1 VAKDGK
7 ARAWRKK
14 IESGVAAWWKTLER
28 RAMNEADPL
37 NPQRVFW
44 ELSKRLPENAILSAD
59 SGSSA
64 NWYARD
70 IRIRGGMMGSLSG
83 NLATMGPAVPYAVAA
98 KFAFPDR
105 VVIAMAGD
113 GAMQMNGL
121 NELITVAKYW
131 REWRDP
137 RLIVLVLNNRDLN
150 QVTWE
155 QRAMA
160 GDPKFAA
167 SQDVPDFPYA
177 HFAQSIGLRGVRMES
192 PREVGPVWDSA
203 LAADR
208 PVVVEARTD
217 PNVPPLPPH
226 ITLEQAKA
234 FALSVARG
242 DPDRRAYLKRAIQ
255 EILD

>member
-1 VAKDGK
+1 
-7 ARAWRKK
+7 
-14 IESGVAAWWKTLER
+14 
-28 RAMNEADPL
+28 
-37 NPQRVFW
+37 
-44 ELSKRLPENAILSAD
+44 
-59 SGSSA
+59 
-64 NWYARD
+64 
-70 IRIRGGMMGSLSG
+70 
-83 NLATMGPAVPYAVAA
+83 
-98 KFAFPDR
+98 
-105 VVIAMAGD
+105 
-113 GAMQMNGL
+113 
-121 NELITVAKYW
+121 
-131 REWRDP
+131 
-137 RLIVLVLNNRDLN
+137 
-150 QVTWE
+150 
-155 QRAMA
+155 MA